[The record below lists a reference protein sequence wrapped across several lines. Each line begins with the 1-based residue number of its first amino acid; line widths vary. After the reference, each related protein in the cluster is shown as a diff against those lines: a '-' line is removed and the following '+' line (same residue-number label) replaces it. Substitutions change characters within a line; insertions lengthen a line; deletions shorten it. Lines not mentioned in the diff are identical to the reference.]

1 MREINLAKT
10 LSASAP
16 RGPRTRYLNFAQAP
30 LHTDQNFAQMR
41 HRRKL
46 GNNKAWV
53 RGTTS
58 SYDPD
63 ETHPSTSMCTP
74 PSDVSSVFDDSS
86 LWDDA
91 DESPLKETSL
101 WVPVGTTQTDT
112 WNLLL
117 PNRREYTIH
126 GGAIGMIIFL
136 ELCFSANGYG
146 QRNVMKNRLAHYIL
160 RLRKLVE
167 KELESTIPDQLL
179 ESTWQPRCLRQW
191 AVRVNHGFHHSPMG
205 RVSYQEYCAR
215 NKWRPYLHDNP
226 LVYGKF

>member
-1 MREINLAKT
+1 M
-10 LSASAP
+10 P
-16 RGPRTRYLNFAQAP
+16 Q
-30 LHTDQNFAQMR
+30 
-41 HRRKL
+41 
-46 GNNKAWV
+46 
-53 RGTTS
+53 
-58 SYDPD
+58 
-63 ETHPSTSMCTP
+63 

-91 DESPLKETSL
+91 DESPLEETSL
-101 WVPVGTTQTDT
+101 WVPVGTTHADT

-117 PNRREYTIH
+117 PNRCEYTIH

-146 QRNVMKNRLAHYIL
+146 QQNIMKNRLAHYIL

-179 ESTWQPRCLRQW
+179 ESTWQPKCLRQW
-191 AVRVNHGFHHSPMG
+191 AVRVNHGFHHSSKG
-205 RVSYQEYCAR
+205 RVAYQEYCVR
-215 NKWRPYLHDNP
+215 NKWQPYLHDNP